1 ASTTNRNFQQ
11 FFAREMTTGTVTRL
25 SLATIIKPS
34 DAKRPVF
41 KEYDANYCEEVRK
54 LTQKLSMLS
63 GEIACPKCN
72 KFAEQLCDENEQ
84 LASLYGSDPYL
95 VLSYRA
101 TVIAWLKGMMLY
113 VMNGEKW
120 TKDIQDYMEWSL
132 RYDLWVKMHVIGK
145 MLDAA
150 FDEEDNATARRG
162 PMNMLTLLK
171 DEFTMEDLILVR
183 RKLGKPVDKASVKH
197 QLSVWRSRNFID
209 FVSYDSVIKKMKKVK

>member
-1 ASTTNRNFQQ
+1 
-11 FFAREMTTGTVTRL
+11 
-25 SLATIIKPS
+25 
-34 DAKRPVF
+34 
-41 KEYDANYCEEVRK
+41 
-54 LTQKLSMLS
+54 MLS
-63 GEIACPKCN
+63 GEISCPKCN

-95 VLSYRA
+95 VMSYRA

-150 FDEEDNATARRG
+150 FDDEENATSKRG

-183 RKLGKPVDKASVKH
+183 KKLGKSVDTTSVKN
-197 QLSVWRSRNFID
+197 QLNTWRVRKLVDYEDIETG
-209 FVSYDSVIKKMKKVK
+209 IKKKEIRR

>member
-1 ASTTNRNFQQ
+1 
-11 FFAREMTTGTVTRL
+11 M
-25 SLATIIKPS
+25 
-34 DAKRPVF
+34 
-41 KEYDANYCEEVRK
+41 RK

-63 GEIACPKCN
+63 GEISCPKCN

-120 TKDIQDYMEWSL
+120 TKEIQDYMEWSL

-150 FDEEDNATARRG
+150 FDDEENATSKRG
-162 PMNMLTLLK
+162 PMNMLTMLK

-183 RKLGKPVDKASVKH
+183 RKLGKSVDTTSVKN
-197 QLSVWRSRNFID
+197 QLNTWRVRKLVD
-209 FVSYDSVIKKMKKVK
+209 YEDVETGIKKIQK

>member
-1 ASTTNRNFQQ
+1 
-11 FFAREMTTGTVTRL
+11 
-25 SLATIIKPS
+25 
-34 DAKRPVF
+34 
-41 KEYDANYCEEVRK
+41 
-54 LTQKLSMLS
+54 MLS

-120 TKDIQDYMEWSL
+120 TKEIQDYMEWSL

-150 FDEEDNATARRG
+150 FDDEENATSKRG

-183 RKLGKPVDKASVKH
+183 RKLGKSVDTTSVKN
-197 QLSVWRSRNFID
+197 QLSTWRKRKLIEF
-209 FVSYDSVIKKMKKVK
+209 DSFDTVIRKNK